1 MNHLLTHDL
10 LATSSYTDTAYKPTP
25 LAKPWIEKNQRHLPF
40 NQFNGLKYFES
51 GPIFIQRL
59 LLLIQTL
66 SNSKMRY
73 FSFIPVIDKT
83 DVTDWVKRTYKQM
96 KRSEEHTSELQSRG
110 HL

>member
-10 LATSSYTDTAYKPTP
+10 LATSSYTDTAYKPTQ
-25 LAKPWIEKNQRHLPF
+25 LAKPWIEKNHRHLPF

-73 FSFIPVIDKT
+73 FSFISVFYKIYFR
-83 DVTDWVKRTYKQM
+83 VWVKCNYNKII
-96 KRSEEHTSELQSRG
+96 L
-110 HL
+110 LNYNVIF